1 MTYSTTDEITSTLNR
16 EEYRTRLARSIRKIA
31 AEMSTD
37 AAEATVDL
45 EEELRVHVTEHLTA
59 IGGVYLTHPVS
70 VIEHAE
76 ASLSHRGASHLGDV
90 STTEDFAQEHARDL
104 YEQEIIGALEQ
115 VLEGATVAGV
125 RKATANDAESPFVI
139 ANDPDEQEIRRQ
151 HVQISPQTALR
162 AREELRSHIEYSDDE
177 MDTAASEEA
186 IEDLEQSLRTDA
198 PRTRVEKQEHM
209 EEVIIPDVPRG
220 TLTIDYGR
228 RPLRAVIR
236 TDDDTV
242 LEPVVRLPSEDDDDD
257 SSGSTETDAS
267 NRGGN

>member
-1 MTYSTTDEITSTLNR
+1 MYSTTDEITPTLNR
-16 EEYRTRLARSIRKIA
+16 EEYRTRLARAVRKIA

-37 AAEATVDL
+37 AEASTADL
-45 EEELRVHVTEHLTA
+45 REDLRVHVTEHLTA

-76 ASLSHRGASHLGDV
+76 ASLSQRGASHLGDV
-90 STTEDFAQEHARDL
+90 ATTEDFAQEHARDL
-104 YEQEIIGALEQ
+104 YEQEIVGALEQ

-125 RKATANDAESPFVI
+125 RKATPDDAESPFVI
-139 ANDPDEQEIRRQ
+139 TSNADEQEIRRQ

-177 MDTAASEEA
+177 MDTAAAEEA
-186 IEDLEQSLRTDA
+186 IEDLEQSLQADA

-209 EEVIIPDVPRG
+209 EEVVVPGVPRG

-228 RPLRAVIR
+228 RPPRAVIH

-242 LEPVVRLPSEDDDDD
+242 LEPAVRLPGEDDAD
-257 SSGSTETDAS
+257 SSGGTETDAS
-267 NRGGN
+267 NRGGD